1 MGAWMMKT
9 NEEVAREVIDGKWGN
24 GDERIVKL
32 TNAGYNA
39 SAIQRIVNQM
49 LKDSMVTDE
58 PEVKENTKQILE
70 VTVDLKKYGALILNF
85 ME

>member
-9 NEEVAREVIDGKWGN
+9 NEEVAREIIDGKWGN
-24 GDERIVKL
+24 GDERIVKR

-39 SAIQRIVNQM
+39 SVVQRIVNQM

-58 PEVKENTKQILE
+58 PDVKENTKQILE

-85 ME
+85 EE

>member
-1 MGAWMMKT
+1 MMKT

-49 LKDSMVTDE
+49 LKDNMVTDE

-85 ME
+85 EG

>member
-1 MGAWMMKT
+1 MMKT
-9 NEEVAREVIDGKWGN
+9 NEEVAKEVIDGKWGN

-49 LKDSMVTDE
+49 LKDNMVTDE

-85 ME
+85 EE

>member
-1 MGAWMMKT
+1 MKT
-9 NEEVAREVIDGKWGN
+9 NEEVAQEVLDGKWGN

-49 LKDSMVTDE
+49 LKDNMVTDE

-85 ME
+85 EE

>member
-39 SAIQRIVNQM
+39 SVVQRIVNQM
-49 LKDSMVTDE
+49 LKDSMVIDE
-58 PEVKENTKQILE
+58 PDVKENAKQILE

-85 ME
+85 EE

>member
-9 NEEVAREVIDGKWGN
+9 NEEVAREIIDGKWGN

-39 SAIQRIVNQM
+39 SVVQRIVNQM

-58 PEVKENTKQILE
+58 PDVKENTKQILE

-85 ME
+85 EE

>member
-1 MGAWMMKT
+1 MMKT
-9 NEEVAREVIDGKWGN
+9 NEEVAKEVIEGKWGN
-24 GDERIVKL
+24 GDDRIVRL

-58 PEVKENTKQILE
+58 PDVKENAKQILE

>member
-1 MGAWMMKT
+1 MKT

-49 LKDSMVTDE
+49 LKDNMVTDE

-85 ME
+85 EE

>member
-9 NEEVAREVIDGKWGN
+9 NEEVAREVINGEWGN
-24 GDERIVKL
+24 GNERIVAL

-49 LKDSMVTDE
+49 LKDNMVTDE